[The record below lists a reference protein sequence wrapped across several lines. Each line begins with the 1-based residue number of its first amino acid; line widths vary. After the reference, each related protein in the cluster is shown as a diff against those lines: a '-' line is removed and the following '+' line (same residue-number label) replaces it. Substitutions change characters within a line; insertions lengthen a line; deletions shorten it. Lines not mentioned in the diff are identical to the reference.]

1 MLSRLWSRLDN
12 VETIQIVLD
21 TPLLREADRAA
32 RRLKVNRSALVRAAL
47 QQHLKRLHIAEQ
59 EVRDRQGYRRLSQDM
74 DELAAWGKVAA
85 WPDD

>member
-1 MLSRLWSRLDN
+1 

-47 QQHLKRLHIAEQ
+47 HQHLKRLDALEK
-59 EVRDRQGYRRLSQDM
+59 EARDREGYRRRPQDA
-74 DELAAWGKVAA
+74 DDLAAWEGVAA
-85 WPDD
+85 WPDA